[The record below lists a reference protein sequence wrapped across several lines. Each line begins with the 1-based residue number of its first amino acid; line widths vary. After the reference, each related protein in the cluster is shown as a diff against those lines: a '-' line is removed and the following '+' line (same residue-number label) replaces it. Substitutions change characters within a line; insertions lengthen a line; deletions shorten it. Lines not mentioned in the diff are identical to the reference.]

1 MKKDFL
7 LGFIPG
13 FLFATLWILCVY
25 VFDVPQ
31 RIFNQI
37 DYPVGTRLRLKRIK
51 PIPSIPDTIQVV
63 GYHED
68 KIEYHILSAY
78 EPLNALSGIH
88 SNDVLH
94 GYYLPL
100 K

>member
-1 MKKDFL
+1 M
-7 LGFIPG
+7 P
-13 FLFATLWILCVY
+13 
-25 VFDVPQ
+25 P
-31 RIFNQI
+31 
-37 DYPVGTRLRLKRIK
+37 
-51 PIPSIPDTIQVV
+51 IPDTIQVV

-68 KIEYHILSAY
+68 KIEFHILSAY

-94 GYYLPL
+94 EYYLPL